1 MRKFIPTIIL
11 NHTKNDHGLIFP
23 TLVFYLLTFSMSLVI
38 LFSQAH
44 YQQEQLNWSD
54 EQLTIQN
61 LINNAIFDFGHS
73 NVISTNNEENMV
85 FEYETGEV
93 SIVYEVLNNQEVE
106 LRMVVNTNNDY
117 TYEHFTTMMYNN

>member
-1 MRKFIPTIIL
+1 
-11 NHTKNDHGLIFP
+11 
-23 TLVFYLLTFSMSLVI
+23 MSLVI